1 MIILQQLDGLSDFKL
16 EKQCIDL
23 IFSEDFLVS
32 LGISDSTI
40 GIHSGKNIDNCKEKE
55 IWRQLQNQLDYLD
68 LKIKIE
74 IIRNAISIQLDLG
87 HAKVNK
93 PRENKV
99 KQKKNRLNKV
109 KKSLSPTLDINFVE

>member
-93 PRENKV
+93 PRENKA